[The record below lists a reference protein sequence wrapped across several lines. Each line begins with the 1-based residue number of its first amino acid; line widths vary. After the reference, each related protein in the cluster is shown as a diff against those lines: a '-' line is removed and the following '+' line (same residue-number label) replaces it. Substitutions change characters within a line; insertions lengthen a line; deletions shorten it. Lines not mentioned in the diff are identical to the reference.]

1 MRKLVQILTAII
13 VVLMFFPAQAHEGHE
28 HGPVCM
34 KKATEIALATARDAS
49 QKALPALDL
58 PQLDKSWRNLPESA
72 AQIVENGRGFY
83 WVKIENPAQ
92 AKALYVRI
100 MLDGRVDIANFSGV
114 STSSSATYPESL

>member
-13 VVLMFFPAQAHEGHE
+13 AVLMFFPVQAHEVHE
-28 HGPVCM
+28 HGPVSM

-92 AKALYVRI
+92 AKGLYVRI

-114 STSSSATYPESL
+114 STSSSAANPES

>member
-1 MRKLVQILTAII
+1 MRKLMQILTAII
-13 VVLMFFPAQAHEGHE
+13 VVLMFVPAQAHEGHE
-28 HGPVCM
+28 HGPVSM

-114 STSSSATYPESL
+114 STSSAATNPESL